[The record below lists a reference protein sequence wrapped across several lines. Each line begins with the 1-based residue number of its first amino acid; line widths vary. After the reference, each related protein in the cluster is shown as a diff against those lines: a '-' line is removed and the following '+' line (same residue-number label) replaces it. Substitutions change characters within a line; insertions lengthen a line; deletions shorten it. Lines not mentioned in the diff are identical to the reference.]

1 MRDLRG
7 HPTMEH
13 GAATYSWTARL
24 VPRRESSVASAA
36 DVDIEPEN
44 GYFFAAAAAPAFGR
58 FAPYFER
65 DCLRSLTPCVSS
77 EPRTMW

>member
-1 MRDLRG
+1 MGRHLLRD
-7 HPTMEH
+7 
-13 GAATYSWTARL
+13 GAPGRRTDTEGLASTSPEATADGRRKRIAYFLAL
-24 VPRRESSVASAA
+24 V
-36 DVDIEPEN
+36 
-44 GYFFAAAAAPAFGR
+44 AAPAFGR